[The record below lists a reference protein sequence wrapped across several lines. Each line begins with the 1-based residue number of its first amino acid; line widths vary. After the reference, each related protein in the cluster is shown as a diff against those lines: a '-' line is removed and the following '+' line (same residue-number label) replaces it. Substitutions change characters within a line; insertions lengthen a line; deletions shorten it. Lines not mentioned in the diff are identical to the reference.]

1 MARNFKIFK
10 YKKTPVTLLFIWPF
24 WGKIALIF
32 MEEEYLPLVDRYPGV
47 HRRAQDHHRGARGG
61 GGGHAHHLG
70 PRGPGQHC
78 DGGQSSPTWSQ
89 SRRRSLLLLLFTLFI
104 QIQP

>member
-47 HRRAQDHHRGARGG
+47 HRRAQDHHWGARGG
-61 GGGHAHHLG
+61 GGGHAHHLR
-70 PRGPGQHC
+70 PRGPGQHR
-78 DGGQSSPTWSQ
+78 DGGQSTPAWSQ
-89 SRRRSLLLLLFTLFI
+89 SRRRSLLLLTLFI